1 MTVSAA
7 SHLRDHAKVA
17 RAAPGQA
24 TIVFMPAESDSSRNM
39 VATVADI
46 DAAGDEQAL
55 RAAVKRAQQA
65 VAAELGRHTPTLAL
79 AAGWSEAMRSTV
91 ATAARL
97 GAGLEPGSEPRW
109 TWFVSGSVG
118 RGEAVP
124 GSDVETLVA
133 LADDVDD
140 DGKSRAL
147 TLAAEVHTLLES
159 CGLLLDD
166 NGVLGSRLRFCR
178 RDMSWAEGIERWA
191 AEPEADRGVVM
202 LGLLA
207 DAWSVTETERR
218 ERLRPHAIAAA
229 RRHAIARKSM
239 LQDATYV
246 RASIPGRL
254 RIFATQVDRA
264 DLKAA
269 VIDPIVKIAR
279 WGALSAGSDALTTM
293 ERLNDAAAASVLD
306 SDDASSLR
314 DCYVALSRIRWRL
327 RTGPWLDG
335 TPVDDTVSM
344 SALAPQ
350 ERATVRGVAREVS
363 GIRRK
368 LAFLSSI
375 PH

>member
-1 MTVSAA
+1 MV
-7 SHLRDHAKVA
+7 
-17 RAAPGQA
+17 
-24 TIVFMPAESDSSRNM
+24 MPAESESTRGI
-39 VATVADI
+39 VATVAEI
-46 DAAGDEQAL
+46 EAAADEATL
-55 RAAVKRAQQA
+55 RAAVKRAQQ
-65 VAAELGRHTPTLAL
+65 VVGAELARHMPTLAL

-97 GAGLEPGSEPRW
+97 VATTAEGPQPRW

-140 DGKSRAL
+140 EGKTHAL
-147 TLAAEVHTLLES
+147 TLAAEVHALLEA
-159 CGLLLDD
+159 CGLQLDD
-166 NGVLGSRLRFCR
+166 NGVLASRLRFCR
-178 RDMSWAEGIERWA
+178 RDASWADGIERWA
-191 AEPEADRGVVM
+191 AEPDLDRGVVM

-207 DAWSVTETERR
+207 DAWSVTETERH

-229 RRHAIARKSM
+229 RRHPIALKSM
-239 LQDATYV
+239 VQDATFV
-246 RASIPGRL
+246 RASIPSRL

-279 WGALSAGSDALTTM
+279 WGALSANSDALTTM
-293 ERLNDAAAASVLD
+293 ERLNDAAAASVLET
-306 SDDASSLR
+306 DDASSLR

-327 RTGPWLDG
+327 RTQPWLAG
-335 TPVDDTVSM
+335 TPVDDVVSM
-344 SALAPQ
+344 AELAPQ
-350 ERATVRGVAREVS
+350 ERATLRTVSREVS

-368 LAFLSSI
+368 LNFLSSI
-375 PH
+375 PQ